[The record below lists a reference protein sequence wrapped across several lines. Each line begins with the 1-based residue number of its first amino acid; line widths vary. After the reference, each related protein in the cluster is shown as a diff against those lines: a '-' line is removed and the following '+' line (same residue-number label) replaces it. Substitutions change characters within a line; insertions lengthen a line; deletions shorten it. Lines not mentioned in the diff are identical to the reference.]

1 MIKGIKLDVQQK
13 YLNYLAKKAI
23 VKEKIVNKNLA
34 EEILKKYTYMY
45 KQGMI
50 NITLLLMKEAD
61 ARKARAE
68 LIKAK
73 YDEALAAAQLKEALG
88 DLVKESK

>member
-1 MIKGIKLDVQQK
+1 
-13 YLNYLAKKAI
+13 
-23 VKEKIVNKNLA
+23 
-34 EEILKKYTYMY
+34 MY

-50 NITLLLMKEAD
+50 NMTILLMKEAD

-73 YDEALAAAQLKEALG
+73 YDEAVAAAELKASIG
-88 DLVKESK
+88 NFVK

>member
-1 MIKGIKLDVQQK
+1 L
-13 YLNYLAKKAI
+13 
-23 VKEKIVNKNLA
+23 VNKELA
-34 EEILKKYTYMY
+34 EQILKKYTFMY

-50 NITLLLMKEAD
+50 SMPILLMKEAD

-73 YDEALAAAQLKEALG
+73 FDEAMAAAELKKALG

>member
-1 MIKGIKLDVQQK
+1 MKKGIALQVEQK
-13 YLNYLAKKAI
+13 YLDLKSKAAI
-23 VKEKIVNKNLA
+23 VKNKIVNKNLA
-34 EEILKKYTYMY
+34 EEILKKYEFMY

-50 NITLLLMKEAD
+50 NMTILLMKEAD
-61 ARKARAE
+61 LRKARAE

-73 YDEALAAAQLKEALG
+73 YDEALAAAELKAALG

>member
-1 MIKGIKLDVQQK
+1 MKKGIALDVRQK
-13 YLNYLAKKAI
+13 YLNLKTKSKVI
-23 VKEKIVNKNLA
+23 KNKIINKDLA

-50 NITLLLMKEAD
+50 NMTILLMKEAD

-73 YDEALAAAQLKEALG
+73 YDEAVAAAELKASIG
-88 DLVKESK
+88 NFVK

>member
-1 MIKGIKLDVQQK
+1 MITMPI
-13 YLNYLAKKAI
+13 
-23 VKEKIVNKNLA
+23 
-34 EEILKKYTYMY
+34 
-45 KQGMI
+45 
-50 NITLLLMKEAD
+50 LLMKEAE

-73 YDEALAAAQLKEALG
+73 YDEALAAAELKKALG